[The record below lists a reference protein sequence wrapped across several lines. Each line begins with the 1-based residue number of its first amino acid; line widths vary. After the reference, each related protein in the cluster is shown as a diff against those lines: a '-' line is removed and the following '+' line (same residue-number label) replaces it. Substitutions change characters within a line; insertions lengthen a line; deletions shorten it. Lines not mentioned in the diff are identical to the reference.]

1 MDKLRNLVRNQFE
14 RDYGNIKRVV
24 KAELHREFG
33 VSEAQRNAGR
43 ARAFGLF
50 VSVVANRLGIAPA
63 ALADKTG
70 MEVADVEKLLK
81 GETPAEALHDDL
93 LVKLASAIHY
103 QPEVLRIMLGR
114 SRDDSEVSA

>member
-1 MDKLRNLVRNQFE
+1 MDRLRNLVRNQFE

-33 VSEAQRNAGR
+33 VSEAQRASGR
-43 ARAFGLF
+43 ARALGLF
-50 VSVVANRLGIAPA
+50 VGVVSARMGLTPA
-63 ALADKTG
+63 ALAEKTD
-70 MEVADVEKLLK
+70 MDVANVEKLLK
-81 GETPAEALHDDL
+81 GETPAEALHDEL
-93 LVKLASAIHY
+93 LVKLAVAIHY